1 MRLTIRLKGYC
12 LALAV
17 VQPNRHFHT
26 GLEKTGAGKEP
37 HPHSSQ
43 RGHSITAVG
52 RTTGFLQVHETS
64 SVHCESEIILFIQ
77 QQWNLNK
84 NNCTHTRATGKHTKS
99 LPCTSLGIGEGVVT
113 FFLSYEFSKFPRV
126 GMYDS

>member
-1 MRLTIRLKGYC
+1 M
-12 LALAV
+12 LAV
-17 VQPNRHFHT
+17 VQPNWHFHT
-26 GLEKTGAGKEP
+26 GLEKTGEGKEP
-37 HPHSSQ
+37 HPHNSQ

-52 RTTGFLQVHETS
+52 RITGFLQVHETS

-84 NNCTHTRATGKHTKS
+84 NNCTHTHTHTHTHTEAIGKDTKL

-113 FFLSYEFSKFPRV
+113 FFISYEFCKFPRV
-126 GMYDS
+126 SMYDS